1 MIKFISI
8 FIYFSLLSGLWAQS
22 DDDAYYYPTPSSEAL
37 KIGCAVVGGFI
48 GFVVGGNLTGEIVI
62 AIQGHDKNQ
71 ISQIG
76 GGAIGFLGVLL
87 GLKIAELLSNTDAE
101 EDQAFAPTLQIS
113 PIYDLAQNGM
123 GLGVSLSF

>member
-76 GGAIGFLGVLL
+76 GIAIGFLGVLL
-87 GLKIAELLSNTDAE
+87 GLHIAETLSNTDA
-101 EDQAFAPTLQIS
+101 DPQAFTPTLQIS

-123 GLGVSLSF
+123 GLGVALSF